1 MVDPLR
7 KSTLHVV
14 THCWP
19 AHSSCLGEC
28 TFCRTQRDDS
38 TLVLP
43 TQWHSLTASW
53 HMFHQRAVS
62 QCWAGPSSLRQGPL
76 GCASCGLPPEGSSPC
91 RCGHRGSAGVGC
103 LESSQVWAYRRGRER
118 EDELTC
124 RFDKCF
130 KAFLSIWLCL

>member
-62 QCWAGPSSLRQGPL
+62 QCWAGPSSLRQGPP